1 MGPME
6 LRKTSLPDVLEI
18 IPKRHQDAR
27 GYFTEI
33 FREDWFAA
41 NVADVCFVQENQ
53 SLSRDAGVV
62 RGLHFQTP
70 PAAQGKLVRCVAGAI
85 FDVAVDI
92 RAGSRSFGQWTSVV
106 LSAEQGNQ
114 LWIPEGFLHGFC
126 TLVPDCVV
134 AYKVTAYYSPDCD
147 RGVLWNDPDLAIH
160 WPISPKAAGLS
171 AKDISQPRLADLPS
185 YFSPAE
191 V

>member
-1 MGPME
+1 ME
-6 LRKTSLPDVLEI
+6 IRKTSLDDVLEV
-18 IPKRHQDAR
+18 IPKLHEDGR
-27 GYFTEI
+27 GYFTET
-33 FREDWFAA
+33 FREDWFTAHIA
-41 NVADVCFVQENQ
+41 QVHFVQENQ
-53 SLSRDAGVV
+53 SLSRGAGVV

-70 PAAQGKLVRCVAGAI
+70 PCAQGKLVRCVSGSI

-92 RAGSRSFGQWTSVV
+92 RAGSPSFGQWTSVV

-126 TLVPDCVV
+126 TLVPDCVI
-134 AYKVTAYYSPDCD
+134 AYKVTAYYNPPSDK
-147 RGVLWNDPDLAIH
+147 GVLWSDPDLAID
-160 WPISPKAAGLS
+160 WPVSPEAAELS

-185 YFSPAE
+185 YFSFAE

>member
-1 MGPME
+1 MSAME

-27 GYFTEI
+27 GYFTET
-33 FREDWFAA
+33 FREEWFTA
-41 NVADVCFVQENQ
+41 NIADVCFVQENQ
-53 SLSRDAGVV
+53 SLSRGSGVV

-70 PAAQGKLVRCVAGAI
+70 PSAQCKLVRCITGCI

-92 RAGSRSFGQWTSVV
+92 RAGSPNFGRWTSVV

-126 TLVPDCVV
+126 TLVPDCTV
-134 AYKVTAYYSPDCD
+134 AYKVTAYYNPDCD
-147 RGVLWNDPDLAIH
+147 RGVLWNDPDLAID
-160 WPISPKAAGLS
+160 WPVSSEAAELS
-171 AKDISQPRLADLPS
+171 LKDASQPRLADLSS
-185 YFSPAE
+185 YFSHAE

>member
-1 MGPME
+1 MHEDISP
-6 LRKTSLPDVLEI
+6 RSF
-18 IPKRHQDAR
+18 AR
-27 GYFTEI
+27 IG
-33 FREDWFAA
+33 
-41 NVADVCFVQENQ
+41 
-53 SLSRDAGVV
+53 S
-62 RGLHFQTP
+62 LHFQTP

-92 RAGSRSFGQWTSVV
+92 RAGSRSFGQWTSIV

-134 AYKVTAYYSPDCD
+134 AYKVTAYYNPDCD
-147 RGVLWNDPDLAIH
+147 RGVLWNDPDLAID
-160 WPISPKAAGLS
+160 WPVTAKAAELS
-171 AKDISQPRLADLPS
+171 AKDIRQPRLTDLPS
-185 YFSPAE
+185 YFSHAE